1 MHDVTYEQMLIQL
14 RSNFQEKSAAI
25 MDLRAELVEAISAKQ
40 QELKPGI
47 NADIRTHNSHKILI
61 SRAMHALEILA
72 LSAGD

>member
-1 MHDVTYEQMLIQL
+1 MSTEQITDLVNKIQIGDEAAFGELYEELQT
-14 RSNFQEKSAAI
+14 AI
-25 MDLRAELVEAISAKQ
+25 AGKQ

-47 NADIRTHNSHKILI
+47 NAEIRVHNTHKILI